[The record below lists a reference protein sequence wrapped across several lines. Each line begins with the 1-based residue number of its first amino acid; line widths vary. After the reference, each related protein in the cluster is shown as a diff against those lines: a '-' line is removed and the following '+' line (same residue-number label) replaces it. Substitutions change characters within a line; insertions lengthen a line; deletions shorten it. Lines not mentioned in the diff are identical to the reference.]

1 MTKFL
6 HLIIGIIF
14 LPIYLFS
21 ETVTI
26 YATQSAQYSAND
38 CCTLNSISN
47 QDSDILY
54 SQECQDMGNYY
65 GCGMAKYIPLWSF
78 DLSSLDSD
86 IIINSVQVS
95 GNIIEQDWSN
105 VYLSMS
111 SMNGSL
117 STSLASHLWAGGDNS
132 VSNIYWSQ

>member
-1 MTKFL
+1 MRFPRLTHLFL
-6 HLIIGIIF
+6 LLSMINAEEII
-14 LPIYLFS
+14 IYFN
-21 ETVTI
+21 E
-26 YATQSAQYSAND
+26 SAQYFAND

-54 SQECQDMGNYY
+54 SQDCQDMGNYY

-86 IIINSVQVS
+86 ITINSVQFS

-111 SMNGSL
+111 SMSGTL
-117 STSLASHLWAGGDNS
+117 STNLASHLWIGGDILFPISIGRNF
-132 VSNIYWSQ
+132 